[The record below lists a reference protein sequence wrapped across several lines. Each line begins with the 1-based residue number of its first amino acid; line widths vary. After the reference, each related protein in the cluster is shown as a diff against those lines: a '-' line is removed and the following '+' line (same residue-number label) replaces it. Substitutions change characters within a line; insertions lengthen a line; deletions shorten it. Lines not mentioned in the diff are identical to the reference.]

1 MVGFVITLVGLIAG
15 VLVALAYFP
24 VQKQWKAEEARVK
37 EANSESRFTAARND
51 YIHGKVFAIV
61 GSVLI
66 VISLGF
72 MIPQTF
78 YTQDIGESKVQVS
91 WTGELVGQTTTP
103 GVHFKAPWVS
113 ALTFDVRNN
122 LVAYVG
128 SGDTN
133 YSGNATTGPQITFQ
147 DAEGVTGNMDL
158 TVRYSIQPDAVLDL
172 YSEYQT
178 QEAFVSK
185 VISETVRSEAR
196 KATSSRTTIQ
206 VYSERADLNTE
217 ILLALEEKL
226 SPLGVNIEDVAV
238 QELRYSE
245 DVVARFDDAQAA
257 RIAVDKAEAEQAA
270 ALVQAETRVIEAQ
283 GQADANAIL
292 EQSLSPE
299 ILTQKYIDALRESG
313 QVYIVPEGST
323 PFITVP

>member
-1 MVGFVITLVGLIAG
+1 MVWFVFTLIGLIAG
-15 VLVALAYFP
+15 ILVALAAVP
-24 VQKQWKAEEARVK
+24 AKKKRDAENKYEA
-37 EANSESRFTAARND
+37 SRNAA
-51 YIHGKVFAIV
+51 IPAKFFGIT
-61 GSVLI
+61 GGVLI
-66 VISLGF
+66 AVFLVLLA
-72 MIPQTF
+72 PQTF

-91 WTGELVGQTTTP
+91 WTGELVGQSTTP
-103 GVHFKAPWVS
+103 GVHLKAPWVS

-128 SGDTN
+128 TGDVN

-158 TVRYSIQPDAVLDL
+158 TVRYSLQPDAVLNL

-185 VISETVRSEAR
+185 VVSETVRSEAR

-206 VYSERADLNTE
+206 VYSERAALNTE

-238 QELRYSE
+238 QEIRYSA
-245 DVVARFDDAQAA
+245 DVVARFDEAQAA

-270 ALVQAETRVIEAQ
+270 AIVQAETKVIEAQ

-299 ILTQKYIDALRESG
+299 VLTQKYIDALRESG